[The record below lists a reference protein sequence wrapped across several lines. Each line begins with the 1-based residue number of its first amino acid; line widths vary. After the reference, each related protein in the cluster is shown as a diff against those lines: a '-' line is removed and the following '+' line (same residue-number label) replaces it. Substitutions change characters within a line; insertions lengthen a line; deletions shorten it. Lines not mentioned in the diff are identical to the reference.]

1 MRDLFMGTSK
11 NSYLRAS
18 ALRIACLPRFVTIRG
33 CSQKMLPYLSMTG
46 CVNIFCSYLVLAKT
60 LIF

>member
-18 ALRIACLPRFVTIRG
+18 ALRMACLPRFVTIRG

-46 CVNIFCSYLVLAKT
+46 CANIFFLT
-60 LIF
+60 LSWLKL